1 MALNHR
7 QPARAVALFK
17 RALASNPNNGTAL
30 FGLAEAYRIGNQIP
44 AALLAYR
51 RYVELLPS
59 GPDAG
64 SARHQ
69 IRILEGK
76 KR

>member
-1 MALNHR
+1 VALNHH
-7 QPARAVALFK
+7 QPSRAIPLFK

-30 FGLAEAYRIGNQIP
+30 FGLAEAYRSAGQIAP
-44 AALLAYR
+44 ALQAYR

-64 SARHQ
+64 SARHS
-69 IRILEGK
+69 IRVLES
-76 KR
+76 KRR